1 MVLEYKENIKLSGI
15 MNQYQVPAINVSRLR
30 QLWNVVEQTQANLL
44 LNLNDGELVKQI
56 LQQISYRETL
66 SREETDKLSMYIHSR
81 TSLIRDL
88 AQERQ
93 AI

>member
-1 MVLEYKENIKLSGI
+1 MLEYKENIKLSGI

-44 LNLNDGELVKQI
+44 LNLNDGDLVKQI

-66 SREETDKLSMYIHSR
+66 SNEETDKLSMYIHSR

-88 AQERQ
+88 VQERE
-93 AI
+93 A

>member
-1 MVLEYKENIKLSGI
+1 LSGI

-56 LQQISYRETL
+56 LQQISYREAL

-93 AI
+93 A

>member
-56 LQQISYRETL
+56 LQQLNYGEVL
-66 SREETDKLSMYIHSR
+66 SMEETDKLSMYIHSR

-88 AQERQ
+88 VQERQ
-93 AI
+93 AW

>member
-1 MVLEYKENIKLSGI
+1 MVLKYKENIKLPGI
-15 MNQYQVPAINVSRLR
+15 MYQYQVPAINVSRLR

-66 SREETDKLSMYIHSR
+66 SSEESDKLSTYIHSR

-93 AI
+93 A